1 MGDFWVSIGNVI
13 EENTELKKK
22 RILRKQV
29 MELNKSIQDLK
40 MEVETKKKT
49 KREKML
55 EIEILEKN
63 KGTIDMSIS
72 NTIQEMKEKIT
83 DAEDSM
89 ESMEKIIIVNSK
101 ETRS

>member
-1 MGDFWVSIGNVI
+1 
-13 EENTELKKK
+13 
-22 RILRKQV
+22 

-40 MEVETKKKT
+40 MEVKTKKKT

-72 NTIQEMKEKIT
+72 NTVQEMKEKIT
-83 DAEDSM
+83 GAEDSI
-89 ESMEKIIIVNSK
+89 ESMEKTIIVNSK

>member
-1 MGDFWVSIGNVI
+1 
-13 EENTELKKK
+13 
-22 RILRKQV
+22 

-83 DAEDSM
+83 CAEDSI

>member
-1 MGDFWVSIGNVI
+1 
-13 EENTELKKK
+13 
-22 RILRKQV
+22 

-72 NTIQEMKEKIT
+72 NTVQEMKEKIT
-83 DAEDSM
+83 GAEDSI
-89 ESMEKIIIVNSK
+89 ESMEKTIIVNSK

>member
-1 MGDFWVSIGNVI
+1 
-13 EENTELKKK
+13 
-22 RILRKQV
+22 